1 MLGQFSQGLFPI
13 YVLPQ
18 SCNIIFNFYI
28 FASILKYMKHYSKKD
43 INEMN
48 RIYRLNLINSC
59 TGYKSAN
66 LIGTISTNK
75 IYNVAVFSSITHLGS
90 DPALLTFIVRPTTV
104 PRDTYKNIIDTK
116 QFTVNHINVDDIED
130 AHHTSSRYPEM
141 ISEFDMTK
149 LEKEFKTELP
159 IGVCHPGI
167 HSPQTGLVKNAPNCY
182 WLEKKPFQSDLR
194 KALGKEVFCENDGNC
209 FALSEAI
216 DGAGKHYKIVYGIIL
231 GSGAGGGL
239 VIDKQIVS
247 GPNGVAGEW
256 GHNQIPYFAAKKENF
271 NSNNAREAEVE
282 SFISGLGMAKRFNK
296 IYGKNLKTNEIFELN
311 RRHDLDAERFVDDFK
326 LNLAMSLSTIINI
339 LDPDAF
345 IFGGGVSN
353 EIDFLSEIENMVKKF
368 VIGKEYDGVFLKP
381 KFGDASGV
389 RGAARLGRRTTY

>member
-1 MLGQFSQGLFPI
+1 MQIGIDVGATKI
-13 YVLPQ
+13 ETVLLEKDGNEKYRSRTNCPKDYLT
-18 SCNIIFNFYI
+18 IINTI
-28 FASILKYMKHYSKKD
+28 RD
-43 INEMN
+43 IN
-48 RIYRLNLINSC
+48 
-59 TGYKSAN
+59 
-66 LIGTISTNK
+66 
-75 IYNVAVFSSITHLGS
+75 
-90 DPALLTFIVRPTTV
+90 
-104 PRDTYKNIIDTK
+104 
-116 QFTVNHINVDDIED
+116 Q
-130 AHHTSSRYPEM
+130 
-141 ISEFDMTK
+141 K
-149 LEKEFKTELP
+149 LEKEFNAELP

-167 HSPQTGLVKNAPNCY
+167 HSPQTGLVKNAPNCN
-182 WLEKKPFQSDLR
+182 WLEKKPFQNDLR

-216 DGAGKHYKIVYGIIL
+216 DGSGKHYKIVYGIIL

-239 VIDKQIVS
+239 VIDQQIVS

-271 NSNNAREAEVE
+271 SSNNAREAEVE

-311 RRHDLDAERFVDDFK
+311 RKHDLDAERVIDEFK
-326 LNLAMSLSTIINI
+326 LNLAMSLSQIINI

-353 EIDFLSEIENMVKKF
+353 EIDFLSEIESMVKKF
-368 VIGKEYDGVFLKP
+368 VIGREYDGVFLKP
-381 KFGDASGV
+381 KYGDASGV

>member
-1 MLGQFSQGLFPI
+1 MQIGIDVGATKI
-13 YVLPQ
+13 ETVLLEEDGNEKHRSRTDCPKDYLT
-18 SCNIIFNFYI
+18 IINTI
-28 FASILKYMKHYSKKD
+28 RD
-43 INEMN
+43 IN
-48 RIYRLNLINSC
+48 
-59 TGYKSAN
+59 
-66 LIGTISTNK
+66 
-75 IYNVAVFSSITHLGS
+75 
-90 DPALLTFIVRPTTV
+90 
-104 PRDTYKNIIDTK
+104 
-116 QFTVNHINVDDIED
+116 Q
-130 AHHTSSRYPEM
+130 
-141 ISEFDMTK
+141 K
-149 LEKEFKTELP
+149 LEKEFNTELP

-167 HSPQTGLVKNAPNCY
+167 HSPQTGLVKNAPNCN

-216 DGAGKHYKIVYGIIL
+216 DGSGKHYKIVYGIIL

-239 VIDKQIVS
+239 VIDQQIVS

-271 NSNNAREAEVE
+271 SSNNAREAEVE

-311 RRHDLDAERFVDDFK
+311 RKHDLDAERFIDEFK
-326 LNLAMSLSTIINI
+326 LNLAMSLSQIINI

-353 EIDFLSEIENMVKKF
+353 EIDFLSEIESMVKKF
-368 VIGKEYDGVFLKP
+368 VIGREYDGVFLKP
-381 KFGDASGV
+381 KYGDASGV